1 MVAEVCE
8 VSSKTREWQELVH
21 RYVPRDWIF
30 PIVLAAFVGVMVW
43 FGHQIYEF
51 LLPPADTITI
61 PSFIGQAQSSASA
74 AAQQMNLLPQVID
87 HATSDRYPQGVVMG
101 QRPEAGTTVR
111 AGRQVDFIISDGII
125 TRVMPD
131 LRYQSM
137 REVQLD
143 LIRAKLTLGRV
154 TSVKNDVVPAG
165 HVIEQ
170 DPQPLTNITEGET
183 VNLVVSKGGTLTVK
197 VPTFTGMKIDDAR
210 DLAAQLG
217 IRLGQV
223 VWTPLGKTG
232 PAHGVIAR
240 QSVPPNTKISS
251 FEPVS
256 LQVSAGPNESG
267 YIIRQVHVLAS
278 IPVSGDAQA
287 DQSVQ
292 VTLRVRDA
300 TGQYDAYRAYAQPG
314 QKLDFTVT
322 AVGTSVVDLFVD
334 NTLVGETRLGDEPP
348 HVYGEKPSPSPSPGG

>member
-1 MVAEVCE
+1 M
-8 VSSKTREWQELVH
+8 
-21 RYVPRDWIF
+21 
-30 PIVLAAFVGVMVW
+30 LAAFVGVMVW

-51 LLPPADTITI
+51 LLPPANTITI
-61 PSFIGQAQSSASA
+61 PSFIGQAQSNASA
-74 AAQQMNLLPQVID
+74 AAQQMNLVPQVVD

-111 AGRQVDFIISDGII
+111 AGRQVDFIVSDGII

-143 LIRAKLTLGRV
+143 LIRAKLALGHV
-154 TSVKNDVVPAG
+154 TQVRNDVVPAG

-183 VNLVVSKGGTLTVK
+183 VNLVVSKGGTQTVA
-197 VPTFTGMKIDDAR
+197 VPAFTGMQIDEAR
-210 DLAAQLG
+210 DLADKLG
-217 IRLGQV
+217 IKIGQI
-223 VWTPLGKTG
+223 VWTPLGKNG
-232 PAHGVIAR
+232 PKHGIVAR
-240 QSVPPNTKISS
+240 QSVPPQTKLSQYD
-251 FEPVS
+251 PVS

-278 IPVSGDAQA
+278 IPQTGDAEA
-287 DQSVQ
+287 DQVVQ

-314 QKLDFTVT
+314 QKLDFIVT
-322 AVGTSVVDLFVD
+322 AIGTSVVQLFVD
-334 NTLVGETRLGDEPP
+334 NQMVGETRLGDEPP
-348 HVYGEKPSPSPSPGG
+348 RVYNEKPTPSPSPGG

>member
-1 MVAEVCE
+1 
-8 VSSKTREWQELVH
+8 
-21 RYVPRDWIF
+21 
-30 PIVLAAFVGVMVW
+30 VLAAFVGVMVW

-61 PSFIGQAQSSASA
+61 PSFIGQAQSNASA
-74 AAQQMNLLPQVID
+74 AAQQMNLVPQVID

-143 LIRAKLTLGRV
+143 LNRAKLSLGRV
-154 TSVKNDVVPAG
+154 TQVRNDVVPAG

-183 VNLVVSKGGTLTVK
+183 VNLVVSKGGTQTVK
-197 VPTFTGMKIDDAR
+197 VPAFTGMQIDQAR
-210 DLAAQLG
+210 DLANKLG
-217 IRLGQV
+217 IKIGQI

-232 PAHGVIAR
+232 PKHGVVAR
-240 QSVPPNTKISS
+240 QSVPPQSKISQYD
-251 FEPVS
+251 PVS

-278 IPVSGDAQA
+278 VPESGDAEA
-287 DQSVQ
+287 DQVVQ

-300 TGQYDAYRAYAQPG
+300 TGEYDAYRAYAQPG

-322 AVGTSVVDLFVD
+322 AIGTSVVQLFVD
-334 NTLVGETRLGDEPP
+334 NQMVGETRLGDEPP
-348 HVYGEKPSPSPSPGG
+348 RIYDQKPSPSPSPGG

>member
-1 MVAEVCE
+1 
-8 VSSKTREWQELVH
+8 
-21 RYVPRDWIF
+21 
-30 PIVLAAFVGVMVW
+30 MVW

-51 LLPPADTITI
+51 LLPPSDTITI
-61 PSFIGQAQSSASA
+61 PSFIGQAESNASA
-74 AAQQMNLLPQVID
+74 AAQQMNLAPQVID

-111 AGRQVDFIISDGII
+111 AGRQVDFIISDGIV

-137 REVQLD
+137 REVNLD
-143 LIRAKLTLGRV
+143 LIRSKLTLGHV

-170 DPQPLTNITEGET
+170 DPQPLTNIVEGET
-183 VNLVVSKGGTLTVK
+183 VNLVVSKGGTTTVK
-197 VPTFTGMKIDDAR
+197 VPEFTGMQIDQAR
-210 DLAAQLG
+210 DLADKLG
-217 IRLGQV
+217 IKLGQI

-232 PAHGVIAR
+232 AKHGVVAR
-240 QSVPPNTKISS
+240 QSVPPQSKISS
-251 FEPVS
+251 YEPVS

-278 IPVSGDAQA
+278 VPISGDAQA
-287 DQSVQ
+287 NQVVK

-322 AVGTSVVDLFVD
+322 AVGTSVVEFFVD
-334 NTLVGETRLGDEPP
+334 NTLVGETRLGDEPARIYDQSP
-348 HVYGEKPSPSPSPGG
+348 LPSPSPGG

>member
-1 MVAEVCE
+1 MV
-8 VSSKTREWQELVH
+8 RQ
-21 RYVPRDWIF
+21 YVPRDWIF

-51 LLPPADTITI
+51 LLPPSDTVTI
-61 PSFIGQAQSSASA
+61 PSFIGQAESNASA
-74 AAQQMNLLPQVID
+74 AAQQMNLVPQVID

-111 AGRQVDFIISDGII
+111 AGRQVNFIISDGIV

-137 REVQLD
+137 REVNLD
-143 LIRAKLTLGRV
+143 LIRSKLTLGRV

-183 VNLVVSKGGTLTVK
+183 VNLVVSKGGALTIK
-197 VPTFTGMKIDDAR
+197 VPAFTGMQIDEAR
-210 DLAAQLG
+210 DLADKVG
-217 IRLGQV
+217 IKIGQI
-223 VWTPLGKTG
+223 VWTPLGKDG
-232 PAHGVIAR
+232 PKHGVVAR
-240 QSVPPNTKISS
+240 QSVPPQSKISS
-251 FEPVS
+251 YEPVS

-278 IPVSGDAQA
+278 VPISGDAQA
-287 DQSVQ
+287 KEVVQ

-300 TGQYDAYRAYAQPG
+300 TGSYDAYRAYAQPG

-322 AVGTSVVDLFVD
+322 AVGTSVVQFFVD
-334 NTLVGETRLGDEPP
+334 NTMVGETRLGDEPP
-348 HVYGEKPSPSPSPGG
+348 RIYDQKPTPSPSPGG

>member
-1 MVAEVCE
+1 M
-8 VSSKTREWQELVH
+8 
-21 RYVPRDWIF
+21 
-30 PIVLAAFVGVMVW
+30 LAAFVGVMVW

-51 LLPPADTITI
+51 LLPPSDTITI
-61 PSFIGQAQSSASA
+61 PSFIGQAQSNASA
-74 AAQQMNLLPQVID
+74 AAQQMNLAPQVID

-111 AGRQVDFIISDGII
+111 AGRQVDFIVSDGIV

-137 REVQLD
+137 REVNLD
-143 LIRAKLTLGRV
+143 LIRSKLTLGRV

-170 DPQPLTNITEGET
+170 DPQPLTNIVEGET
-183 VNLVVSKGGTLTVK
+183 VNLVVSKGGTTTVK
-197 VPTFTGMKIDDAR
+197 VPVFTGMQIDEAR
-210 DLAAQLG
+210 DLADKLG
-217 IRLGQV
+217 IKLGQI

-232 PAHGVIAR
+232 AKHGEVVR
-240 QSVPPNTKISS
+240 QSVPPQTKISS
-251 FEPVS
+251 YEPVS

-278 IPVSGDAQA
+278 VPISGDAQA
-287 DQSVQ
+287 NQVVK

-322 AVGTSVVDLFVD
+322 AVGTSVVDFFVD
-334 NTLVGETRLGDEPP
+334 NTLVGETRLGDEPARI
-348 HVYGEKPSPSPSPGG
+348 YDEKPTPSPSPGG

>member
-1 MVAEVCE
+1 M
-8 VSSKTREWQELVH
+8 
-21 RYVPRDWIF
+21 
-30 PIVLAAFVGVMVW
+30 LAAFVGVMVW

-61 PSFIGQAQSSASA
+61 PSFVGQAQSNASA
-74 AAQQMNLLPQVID
+74 AAQQMNLVPEVID

-111 AGRQVDFIISDGII
+111 AGRQVDFIVSDGIV

-143 LIRAKLTLGRV
+143 LIRAKLTLGHV

-165 HVIEQ
+165 HVIDQ

-183 VNLVVSKGGTLTVK
+183 VNLVISKGGASTLK
-197 VPTFTGMKIDDAR
+197 VPEFTGLPIDQAR
-210 DLAAQLG
+210 DLADKLG
-217 IRLGQV
+217 IKLGQI
-223 VWTPLGKTG
+223 VWTPLGKDG
-232 PAHGVIAR
+232 PKHGIVAR
-240 QSVPPNTKISS
+240 QSVAPQSKISS
-251 FEPVS
+251 YEPIS

-278 IPVSGDAQA
+278 IPASGDAESNQV
-287 DQSVQ
+287 VQ

-334 NTLVGETRLGDEPP
+334 DKLVGETRLGDEPARI
-348 HVYGEKPSPSPSPGG
+348 YDEKPTPSPSPGG

>member
-1 MVAEVCE
+1 MVAEVSK
-8 VSSKTREWQELVH
+8 VSAKSREWRELVH
-21 RYVPRDWIF
+21 QYVPRDWTF

-43 FGHQIYEF
+43 FGHQIFEF

-61 PSFIGQAQSSASA
+61 PSFIGQAESNASA
-74 AAQQMNLLPQVID
+74 AAQQMNLVPQVID

-111 AGRQVDFIISDGII
+111 AGRQVDFVISDGIV

-131 LRYQSM
+131 LRYESM
-137 REVQLD
+137 REVNLD
-143 LIRAKLTLGRV
+143 LIRAKLSLGHV

-183 VNLVVSKGGTLTVK
+183 VNLVLSKGGVATAK
-197 VPTFTGMKIDDAR
+197 VPEFTGLQIDQAR
-210 DLAAQLG
+210 DLADQFG
-217 IRLGQV
+217 IKLGQI
-223 VWTPLGKTG
+223 VWTPLGKGG
-232 PAHGVIAR
+232 PAHGIVSR

-251 FEPVS
+251 YEPVS

-267 YIIRQVHVLAS
+267 YVIRQVHVLAS
-278 IPVSGDAQA
+278 IPVMGDAESNQV
-287 DQSVQ
+287 VQ

-322 AVGTSVVDLFVD
+322 AIGTSVVQLYVD
-334 NTLVGETRLGDEPP
+334 NTMVGETRLGDEPARI
-348 HVYGEKPSPSPSPGG
+348 YDEKPTPSPSPGG